1 MPPKHLLDERLD
13 FHEQNKKIN
22 KCYKIGVIKNLS
34 FDLPCNA
41 LLRISKSCLR
51 PIIYYDDIIYG
62 KPNNESK

>member
-1 MPPKHLLDERLD
+1 ML
-13 FHEQNKKIN
+13 Q
-22 KCYKIGVIKNLS
+22 IGVIKNLS

-51 PIIYYDDIIYG
+51 PIKYYDDIIYG